1 MPRSTLL
8 QNQLTRGELSPR
20 MKGRVD
26 LDQYFQGAQTQVN
39 FLSLPHGGATN
50 RPGSVYVAE
59 VASSASKHR
68 LRGFIFSTSDAY
80 VLEFGN
86 TTLRFYRAQGQ
97 IVAVDTDAAIVN
109 GTFDAGITSWSDK
122 SSGTGAIAH
131 DASNLS
137 LELQGAGAG
146 NEAMAEQ
153 SVAIGA
159 SFQSVDHVLKFRVIG
174 ATDSGVVKLRIGS
187 TTTGTE
193 IVNDVSFKSGYHC
206 YKFNPGGAATIYID
220 FRNEEN
226 ANHDVDNASLIDNT
240 AIEIET
246 PFATADLFEI
256 QFVQDAD
263 TLFLVHPSYKPMELT
278 RTDHDQWS
286 LTSYTPTSD
295 PFTSATNY
303 PAAVALFE
311 QRLVFG
317 FTSTNPQTLYFSK
330 SADIQDM
337 TTGTGASDGFTKTL
351 FASQANPIRWVVGG
365 SDLIIGTT
373 GGEWVVDRP
382 ASSAVTVTNFS
393 TKRRETSGVANL
405 SPAEIDNRVLF
416 MARRGQASNNGEDL
430 LEFRFDDDEAEF
442 VAPDLT
448 LVSEHI
454 TDGGVTELAWQQ
466 RGWKGSYQSI
476 DLPAT
481 KRILWLVRSDGVLL
495 SFTYNFHELVAA
507 WARHTWSGT
516 DVAVESVAVI
526 PGASGD
532 EVWVIVKRTI
542 NSATERYV
550 EYLDPD
556 YFVDSGITG
565 TSGSPTTSWSGLDHL
580 EGETVTI
587 LADGAPVD
595 SKTVSSGAIT
605 LDATASTIQVGLP
618 FTPEI
623 ELMPLEIALPD
634 GSSIGAAKSVSR
646 VIVRLL
652 STVGITVTA
661 SSRTSGDEVIFR
673 EVSDSV
679 QSPIPPFT
687 GDKQFAPPAS
697 WIDATVKI
705 TQNNP
710 LPVTVQ
716 AIAMEVE
723 AHR

>member
-8 QNQLTRGELSPR
+8 QNQFTRGELSPR

-39 FLSLPHGGATN
+39 FLSLPHGGATG

-59 VASSASKHR
+59 VRSSSSSQR
-68 LRGFIFSTSDAY
+68 LLDFIFSTSDAY
-80 VLEFGN
+80 VLEFCN
-86 TTLRFYRAQGQ
+86 QTIRFFRNRGQ
-97 IVAVDTDAAIVN
+97 IVSADTDASITN
-109 GTFDAGITSWSDK
+109 GTFDSGITGWTDQS
-122 SSGTGAIAH
+122 TGVATIAH
-131 DASNLS
+131 DASNLT
-137 LELQGAGAG
+137 LQLNG
-146 NEAMAEQ
+146 NGSDIAIAEQ
-153 SVAIGA
+153 APTTTSTGTEHVLRFDVIGA
-159 SFQSVDHVLKFRVIG
+159 S
-174 ATDSGVVKLRIGS
+174 TSGLVKVRIGS
-187 TTTGTE
+187 TSGGVDYLAET
-193 IVNDVSFKSGYHC
+193 SFKNGYHC
-206 YKFNPGGAATIYID
+206 IAFTPAVSPFYIQ

-226 ANHDVDNASLIDNT
+226 AAHDIDNVSLIDN
-240 AIEIET
+240 APIEISS
-246 PFATADLFEI
+246 PYADGDLFPI
-256 QFVQDAD
+256 QYVQDAD
-263 TLFLVHPSYKPMELT
+263 RMFLVHPSYKPMELT
-278 RTDHDQWS
+278 RSGHSSWS
-286 LTSYTPTSD
+286 LTSYTPTAD
-295 PFTSATNY
+295 VFTSADNY

-317 FTSTNPQTLYFSK
+317 FTNTNPQTLYFSK

-382 ASSAVTVTNFS
+382 ASSAVTVSNFS
-393 TKRRETSGVANL
+393 VKRRETSGVANL
-405 SPAEIDNRVLF
+405 APAEVDNRVLF
-416 MARRGQASNNGEDL
+416 MARRGAATNNGEDL

-454 TDGGVTELAWQQ
+454 TDGGIVEMAWQQ

-476 DLPAT
+476 DLPST

-507 WARHTWSGT
+507 WARHTWDGT
-516 DVAVESVAVI
+516 VESVCVI
-526 PGASGD
+526 PGSQGD
-532 EVWVIVKRTI
+532 EVWIVVQRTI
-542 NSATERYV
+542 NSVTKRYV

-565 TSGSPTTSWSGLDHL
+565 TSGSPTTAWSGLDHL
-580 EGETVTI
+580 EGKEVTI

-595 SKTVSSGAIT
+595 SKTVVSGAIT
-605 LDATASTIQVGLP
+605 LDATASTIQVGLV

-652 STVGITVTA
+652 STVGIKVTA

-687 GDKQFAPPAS
+687 GDKIFTPPAS

-710 LPVTVQ
+710 LPVTIQ
-716 AIAMEVE
+716 AVAMEVE